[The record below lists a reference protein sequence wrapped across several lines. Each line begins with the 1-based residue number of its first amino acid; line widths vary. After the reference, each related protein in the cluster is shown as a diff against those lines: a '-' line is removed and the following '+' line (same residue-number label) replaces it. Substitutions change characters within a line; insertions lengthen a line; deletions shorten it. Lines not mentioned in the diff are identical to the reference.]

1 MSCCTIDIILRLV
14 NDNNTLAWIIP
25 CDDHSKIFFG
35 EVQLLVLLKCDIW
48 WAQMMVSLFAM
59 SMLRFCKHVQNQTC
73 QGLALYIYMI
83 YYIYICICI
92 YISHVFKYIDVILLN
107 VPNLSNTTRN
117 QKLLGY
123 RSMLAKSAPQ
133 FNRWIRA
140 SNVVDYKI
148 FSVKH
153 RKSYWKWL
161 EIVDLPMKMVIF
173 HMLVNPNKFLKSNT
187 IPPPPSE

>member
-1 MSCCTIDIILRLV
+1 M
-14 NDNNTLAWIIP
+14 NNTLWWPQQDIFWWGTAVSPPEMWYLVSA
-25 CDDHSKIFFG
+25 DDGFF
-35 EVQLLVLLKCDIW
+35 VC
-48 WAQMMVSLFAM
+48 
-59 SMLRFCKHVQNQTC
+59 HVNASFLQTC
-73 QGLALYIYMI
+73 AESDMSGTGIIYIYMI

-148 FSVKH
+148 FSGKH

-173 HMLVNPNKFLKSNT
+173 HMLVNPNKFLKSNM

>member
-1 MSCCTIDIILRLV
+1 MSCCTIDIILRLA

-35 EVQLLVLLKCDIW
+35 WGTAVSPPEMWYLVSAGDGFFVC
-48 WAQMMVSLFAM
+48 
-59 SMLRFCKHVQNQTC
+59 HVNASFLQTC
-73 QGLALYIYMI
+73 AESDMSGTGILYIYIYMI

-123 RSMLAKSAPQ
+123 GSMLAKSGPQ

-140 SNVVDYKI
+140 SNMVDYKI
-148 FSVKH
+148 
-153 RKSYWKWL
+153 L
-161 EIVDLPMKMVIF
+161 
-173 HMLVNPNKFLKSNT
+173 
-187 IPPPPSE
+187 